1 MGVGET
7 EPKDEFIAAAIKER
21 QGTGTPHL
29 MLGPFY
35 PLERPRG
42 YCASLLAD
50 GEQKARSHVQRI
62 ILTGRVV
69 NRAGRPVIDAL
80 VEIWHADSKGQYRN
94 PSDSNTGTIDPGFLG
109 YGAQRTGEDGHYRFI
124 TIKPGAYEHQG
135 QVRAPHIHFQ
145 VTGKVDRLV
154 TQMFFSLEPLN
165 AIDRPLNGSFHP
177 ELLMASIVTASE
189 TLVSSVSW
197 NIVLNEG

>member
-1 MGVGET
+1 
-7 EPKDEFIAAAIKER
+7 
-21 QGTGTPHL
+21 

-35 PLERPRG
+35 PLEKPRG
-42 YCASLLAD
+42 YCASLLED
-50 GEQKARSHVQRI
+50 EEQKAIGYVQRI

-80 VEIWHADSKGQYRN
+80 VEIWHADSKGQYRH

-145 VTGKVDRLV
+145 ITGKLDRLV
-154 TQMFFSLEPLN
+154 TQMFFSRESLN
-165 AIDRPLNGSFHP
+165 AIDRSLNGSLYP
-177 ELLMASIVTASE
+177 ELLMAPIVTASE
-189 TLVSSVSW
+189 TLVGSVSW

>member
-1 MGVGET
+1 MTVAER
-7 EPKDEFIAAAIKER
+7 EPKAQATTAAIER
-21 QGTGTPHL
+21 SRRTGTPHL

-69 NRAGRPVIDAL
+69 NRAGRPVIGAL
-80 VEIWHADSKGQYRN
+80 IEIWHADSEGRYRH
-94 PSDSNTGTIDPGFLG
+94 PCDSNTWTIDPDFLG
-109 YGAQRTGEDGHYRFI
+109 YGAQRADENGQYRFT

-165 AIDRPLNGSFHP
+165 AIDRPLNGSLHP
-177 ELLMASIVTASE
+177 ELLMAPIVTASE